1 MDIKTKLLLN
11 LMHNNDYF
19 TNLNDYL
26 TDMVNKD
33 KLSYKNLEYLYN
45 KLYLNKSQYLKQN
58 IFPVCQF
65 LIKGYSIEET
75 EKLAKLLPDANK
87 LTVFCYEEKERGYL
101 YNKLFMDL
109 RFVYLQYDEYIK
121 NGCDKE
127 RAFEIVKEDIENT
140 TIKQRQVEVNVK
152 EQEITSRK
160 ELEKICDEIYEQ
172 MQRLRIDFEKNTIND
187 KKLVEIFK
195 EDNTKG
201 RFSSIMVA
209 GTILA
214 GIELRNT
221 WRDNGKLEGEKE
233 IFPYNK
239 EQIKMIDKYNRMQET
254 LEKIEWYVEYC
265 LPNEEIEEEELE

>member
-209 GTILA
+209 GTILG
-214 GIELRNT
+214 GIELRNI

-254 LEKIEWYVEYC
+254 LEKIEWYAEYC

>member
-109 RFVYLQYDEYIK
+109 MFVYLQYDEYIK

-254 LEKIEWYVEYC
+254 LEKIEWYAEYC

>member
-65 LIKGYSIEET
+65 LIKGYSIEEA

-160 ELEKICDEIYEQ
+160 ELGRICDEIYEQ
-172 MQRLRIDFEKNTIND
+172 MQKLRIDFEKNTIND

-195 EDNTKG
+195 EDNIKG

-209 GTILA
+209 GTILG
-214 GIELRNT
+214 GIELRNI

-233 IFPYNK
+233 IFPYNE
-239 EQIKMIDKYNRMQET
+239 EQIRMIDKYDRLQET
-254 LEKIEWYVEYC
+254 LDKIEHYAEYI
-265 LPNEEIEEEELE
+265 LENEEEFE

>member
-87 LTVFCYEEKERGYL
+87 LTVFCYEEKEKGYL

-109 RFVYLQYDEYIK
+109 RFVYLQYNEYIK

-140 TIKQRQVEVNVK
+140 TIKQRQVEVNLK

-254 LEKIEWYVEYC
+254 LEKIEWYAEYC

>member
-19 TNLNDYL
+19 TNLNEYL

-254 LEKIEWYVEYC
+254 LEKIEWYAEYC

>member
-214 GIELRNT
+214 GIDLRNT

-254 LEKIEWYVEYC
+254 LEKIEWYAEYC

>member
-209 GTILA
+209 GTVLA

-254 LEKIEWYVEYC
+254 LEKIEWYAEYC

>member
-127 RAFEIVKEDIENT
+127 RVFEIVKEDIENT

-254 LEKIEWYVEYC
+254 LEKIEWYAEYC

>member
-254 LEKIEWYVEYC
+254 LEKIEWYAEYC

>member
-65 LIKGYSIEET
+65 LIKGYSIEEA

-160 ELEKICDEIYEQ
+160 ELGKICDEIYEQ
-172 MQRLRIDFEKNTIND
+172 MQKLRIDFEKNTIND

-195 EDNTKG
+195 EDNIKG

-209 GTILA
+209 GTILG
-214 GIELRNT
+214 GIELRNI

-233 IFPYNK
+233 IFPYNE
-239 EQIKMIDKYNRMQET
+239 EQIRMIDKYDRLQEA
-254 LEKIEWYVEYC
+254 LDKIEHYAEYI
-265 LPNEEIEEEELE
+265 LEDEEEFE

>member
-254 LEKIEWYVEYC
+254 LEKIEWYAEHC

>member
-209 GTILA
+209 ATILA

-254 LEKIEWYVEYC
+254 LEKIEWYAEYC

>member
-1 MDIKTKLLLN
+1 MNIKTKLLLN

-65 LIKGYSIEET
+65 LIKGYSIEEA

-87 LTVFCYEEKERGYL
+87 LTVFCYEEKEKGYL

-140 TIKQRQVEVNVK
+140 TIKQRQVEVNLK

-172 MQRLRIDFEKNTIND
+172 MKRLRIDFEKNTIND

-195 EDNTKG
+195 EDNTKD

-209 GTILA
+209 GTTLA

-254 LEKIEWYVEYC
+254 LEKIEWYAEYC

>member
-152 EQEITSRK
+152 EQKITSRK

-254 LEKIEWYVEYC
+254 LEKIEWYAEYC

>member
-87 LTVFCYEEKERGYL
+87 LTAFCYEEKEKGYL

-140 TIKQRQVEVNVK
+140 TIKQRQVEVNLK

-254 LEKIEWYVEYC
+254 LEKIEWYTEYC

>member
-65 LIKGYSIEET
+65 LIKGYSIEEA

-160 ELEKICDEIYEQ
+160 ELGKICDEIYEQ
-172 MQRLRIDFEKNTIND
+172 MQKLRIDFEKNTINEIND

-195 EDNTKG
+195 EDNIKG

-209 GTILA
+209 GTILG
-214 GIELRNT
+214 GIELRNI

-233 IFPYNK
+233 IFPYNE
-239 EQIKMIDKYNRMQET
+239 EQIRMIDKYDRLQET
-254 LEKIEWYVEYC
+254 LDKIEHYAEYI
-265 LPNEEIEEEELE
+265 LENEEEFE